1 MLVFARRFNT
11 KELRVYSVEVTDDL
25 SPAQKVEVARE
36 TVNAAVKPA
45 KARVFVLIGK
55 ENV

>member
-25 SPAQKVEVARE
+25 SPAQKVEMARE
-36 TVNAAVKPA
+36 IAADALKPA
-45 KARVFVLIGK
+45 RARVFVLIGK